1 MGTMSN
7 DKYLSSG
14 ELCTCSGRG
23 METTGKGT
31 RQAMCRKGEREVRE
45 REVLIGRTGMGRV
58 HDGDEVVLLLVLR
71 EVRMRVR
78 VRKGRIVELRLLG
91 LRITLE
97 GDTVAKSADWR
108 KERRS
113 VAAEKRR
120 EQEGKRLTE
129 RCARRAEH
137 PSPARA

>member
-1 MGTMSN
+1 
-7 DKYLSSG
+7 
-14 ELCTCSGRG
+14 

-78 VRKGRIVELRLLG
+78 VRKGGVVELRLLG
-91 LRITLE
+91 LGVALE
-97 GDTVAKSADWR
+97 GDTVAKSAERR
-108 KERRS
+108 KERSS
-113 VAAEKRR
+113 VAARQRR
-120 EQEGKRLTE
+120 EQGGEGLTE